1 MIEFKNVSY
10 NYEDGKT
17 ILKNVSFELPN
28 KGIVYLK
35 GKSGSGKT
43 TILNL
48 IAGLEKINCG
58 EICYNGSN
66 INKIKNYQSY
76 ISYVPSENALISFL
90 DVKNNILF
98 STDKKIDEK
107 VLKKLNIN
115 DLLPK
120 KVFEL
125 SGGEVKRV
133 DIVRSIFNNQ
143 SVILLDEPFNSLD
156 NENNYKILDII
167 KEISKSK
174 LVIITSHKETI
185 VENIADVVLLI
196 NNQNINI
203 KIKNND
209 IYNERRNNNIVEK
222 PRKKEKIF
230 IKNLLLNSRK
240 KVLSYIVIMSLCFLV
255 LLTLININETKES
268 LNAKLLIQNKLYT
281 TYIYDDIN
289 DDVVVQ
295 VYSND
300 NFRFD
305 TIEPINTS
313 IYYQKVKD
321 NLYIASINNFNY
333 LKDISGRLPQNDTE
347 IIISKYLA
355 DCLKYYGIIKEDNIL
370 NKEIIFNDTVFKI
383 VGIYNQNLDIFY
395 ALKSVSPGYKNSE
408 ISNLESMF
416 YDGVVSKNIIYF
428 TDSYIKSLDDN
439 TYEFSIYFNKDYY
452 KLKNII
458 KKYHTEDM
466 YSNQVD
472 NYLNTF
478 KIIKN
483 VTYPLILM
491 MIFMILLIDFY
502 IIKSIFE
509 EYYKDFDK
517 LKYYNFIKKDRNK
530 VLFKITISI
539 IIISYFISLVFSN
552 LLVVFLNDY
561 IVKSNN
567 LLINIFYYNYLYVL
581 LILVINIII
590 NKLYILINYNYKK

>member
-10 NYEDGKT
+10 NYEDGTT

-174 LVIITSHKETI
+174 LVIITSHKKTI
-185 VENIADVVLLI
+185 MENIADVVLLI
-196 NNQNINI
+196 NNQNINT

-209 IYNERRNNNIVEK
+209 IYNERGNNNIVEK
-222 PRKKEKIF
+222 PRKNEKIF

-408 ISNLESMF
+408 ITNLESMF

-428 TDSYIKSLDDN
+428 TNSYIKSLDDN
-439 TYEFSIYFNKDYY
+439 NYEFSIYFNKDYC

-483 VTYPLILM
+483 VTYPLILI

-509 EYYKDFDK
+509 EYSKDFDK

-530 VLFKITISI
+530 FLFKITISI

-552 LLVVFLNDY
+552 LLVGFLNNY

-567 LLINIFYYNYLYVL
+567 LLINIFYYNYLYAL

>member
-10 NYEDGKT
+10 NYEDDT
-17 ILKNVSFELPN
+17 IILKNVSFELPN

-58 EICYNGSN
+58 EICYNGIN

-107 VLKKLNIN
+107 VLEKLNIN
-115 DLLPK
+115 DLLSK

-156 NENNYKILDII
+156 NENNCKILDII

-185 VENIADVVLLI
+185 MENIADVVLLI

-209 IYNERRNNNIVEK
+209 IYNERGKNNIVKK

-268 LNAKLLIQNKLYT
+268 LNVKLLIQNKLYT

-305 TIEPINTS
+305 TIEQINTS
-313 IYYQKVKD
+313 IYYQNVKD

-347 IIISKYLA
+347 IIISKYFA

-439 TYEFSIYFNKDYY
+439 NYEFSIYFNKDYY

-483 VTYPLILM
+483 VTYPLILV

-509 EYYKDFDK
+509 EYSKDFDK
-517 LKYYNFIKKDRNK
+517 LKYYNFIKNDRNK

-552 LLVVFLNDY
+552 LLVVFLNNY

-590 NKLYILINYNYKK
+590 NKIYILINYNYKK